1 MHIAATAIFEP
12 GFAIAASGGGVRID
26 QIRRYIASRLHLV
39 PRYRQRLAY
48 LPVTMGPIWVDDER
62 FDLAYH
68 VRHVSLP
75 RPGSDAQ
82 LRALCARVLE
92 RQLDRRRPLWEVWFV
107 EGLEGGAFAMITKVH
122 HCMVDG
128 IAGVDLLAALF
139 TVEPQSEIEND
150 KPWQPLPAPS
160 GAVLLRD
167 ESIRRAR
174 TAMGTLAKLG
184 RGRRPVLSSLRRTT
198 SGIWSLA
205 RSGLQR
211 TGPMPFNGAIGPHRR
226 VEWFEV
232 DLDSIKHVRKTLGG
246 TLNDV
251 VLATVAGAMH
261 RFLPS
266 LGVRVQDNALRTAVP
281 VSVRT
286 ADQHGTAGNRVSA
299 WLADLPIG
307 ERDPW
312 KRLTSVRQVTDSLRE
327 SHQAAG
333 TQILTE
339 IAEWTGANLLG
350 IALRVL
356 NRTKPYHLI
365 VTNVPGPP
373 ISLYLL
379 DARMRSI
386 YPHLPLFENQGL
398 GVALLSYAG
407 KLAWGLT
414 SDWDLLPGLDELR
427 ESMARSSAELERLS
441 RIVAATERLGAQ
453 SDRGGARLVRGSA
466 ANAAGGGKLK
476 ARSSAP

>member
-1 MHIAATAIFEP
+1 
-12 GFAIAASGGGVRID
+12 
-26 QIRRYIASRLHLV
+26 
-39 PRYRQRLAY
+39 
-48 LPVTMGPIWVDDER
+48 
-62 FDLAYH
+62 
-68 VRHVSLP
+68 
-75 RPGSDAQ
+75 
-82 LRALCARVLE
+82 
-92 RQLDRRRPLWEVWFV
+92 
-107 EGLEGGAFAMITKVH
+107 
-122 HCMVDG
+122 
-128 IAGVDLLAALF
+128 VDL
-139 TVEPQSEIEND
+139 
-150 KPWQPLPAPS
+150 
-160 GAVLLRD
+160 
-167 ESIRRAR
+167 ES
-174 TAMGTLAKLG
+174 
-184 RGRRPVLSSLRRTT
+184 V
-198 SGIWSLA
+198 
-205 RSGLQR
+205 
-211 TGPMPFNGAIGPHRR
+211 
-226 VEWFEV
+226 
-232 DLDSIKHVRKTLGG
+232 KHVRKTLGG

-266 LGVRVQDNALRTAVP
+266 LGVRVQGNALRTAVP

-286 ADQHGTAGNRVSA
+286 ADQRGSAGNRVSA

-312 KRLTSVRQVTDSLRE
+312 KRLRLVRQVTDSLRE

-414 SDWDLLPGLDELR
+414 SDWDLLPELDELR

-441 RIVAATERLGAQ
+441 RIVAASERLDTERERGRATPARAGTIDAPSGTEHTARPGA
-453 SDRGGARLVRGSA
+453 
-466 ANAAGGGKLK
+466 
-476 ARSSAP
+476 P